1 MFQPGFTINPDHP
14 MTLSTMKSWNPN
26 FWVVKSVKSQ
36 FFMVEIPKFF
46 EVCELSGLRK
56 FGSAEEKFGPLARQG
71 HGARLCALQ
80 TLPGDW
86 EGAMA

>member
-1 MFQPGFTINPDHP
+1 
-14 MTLSTMKSWNPN
+14 
-26 FWVVKSVKSQ
+26 
-36 FFMVEIPKFF
+36 MVEIPKFF